1 MSQTY
6 SRNCPRPPLTYRT
19 ALLPLALGYLSTGFD
34 DTWNKQLGNEVDTIE
49 TAVCAGSG
57 SGNGNGKGKGK
68 GKGADDK
75 LDDRTEITRA
85 RIATVL
91 QVSRHPS
98 CHFAGGG

>member
-6 SRNCPRPPLTYRT
+6 SPTPTFDVPYRSF
-19 ALLPLALGYLSTGFD
+19 ALALGYLSTGFD